1 VSESVRYDRI
11 GAGYRRFRLPD
22 HRIAARLRE
31 ALGDARSVL
40 NVGAGT
46 GSYEPDD
53 LQVTAVEPS
62 AVMIAQRPPTAAPVV
77 QASAESLPF
86 DDASV
91 DACMG
96 VLTIH
101 HWHDIERGLTELRR
115 VARRRVVLLTWV
127 AEHEPFWLRR
137 DYFPEFDELDR
148 AIFPPLERLERCL
161 GRLSVETVLVP
172 HDCTDGFLGA
182 YWRRPEAY
190 LDPDVRAAISSFSM
204 TSNIE
209 PRIERL
215 RADLASGAWRER
227 NGSLLDRASMDLGY
241 RLVRWERGSMIGA

>member
-1 VSESVRYDRI
+1 MSEPVRYDRI

-22 HRIAARLRE
+22 QRIAARLRE

-46 GSYEPDD
+46 GSYEPED

-62 AVMIAQRPPTAAPVV
+62 AVMIAQRPPSAAPVV

-86 DDASV
+86 PDASV

-101 HWHDIERGLTELRR
+101 HWHDIERGLAELRR

-148 AIFPPLERLERCL
+148 AIFPSLERLERCL
-161 GRLSVETVLVP
+161 GRLSVETVPVP

-204 TSNIE
+204 TGEVES
-209 PRIERL
+209 RIDRL

-227 NGSLLDRASMDLGY
+227 NAALLDRESMDLGY
-241 RLVRWERGSMIGA
+241 RLVRWERASD